1 MNAESTRRVDTKP
14 FHPACAALLWS
25 RKALRP
31 AQDPLP
37 TDRSPR
43 DLPQSNLGI
52 ANVPTRRSW

>member
-37 TDRSPR
+37 HRP
-43 DLPQSNLGI
+43 I
-52 ANVPTRRSW
+52 AAGPAAI